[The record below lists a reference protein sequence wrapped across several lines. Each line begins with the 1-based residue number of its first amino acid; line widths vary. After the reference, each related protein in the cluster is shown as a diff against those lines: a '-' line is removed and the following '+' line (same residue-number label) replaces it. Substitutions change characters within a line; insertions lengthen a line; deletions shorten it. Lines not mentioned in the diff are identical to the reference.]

1 MRRTICIVLSIV
13 AIVYTALLLG
23 YLLYIRLA
31 PQPALS
37 AVTKEFTMSI
47 PILISAVVYLA
58 LGLPMLL
65 L

>member
-1 MRRTICIVLSIV
+1 MRRTICIALSIA

-23 YLLYIRLA
+23 YLIYMRLT
-31 PQPALS
+31 PQPAVTS
-37 AVTKEFTMSI
+37 VTKEFTMSI
-47 PILISAVVYLA
+47 PILISAAVYLV